1 MNKIIQGLILLLFG
15 IDAHAEAFSAIA
27 TFMSSYGGYIS
38 AAMSAVSAIS
48 GAQQQK
54 QAAKYNQKIANQ
66 QAVAAQQEAAANADK
81 QRRAASKTIGSM
93 QASYA
98 ASGVTLEG
106 SPLEVLEQ
114 SARNAKLDELNILWS
129 GDTRAQGYR
138 ATANLEGARASNAMT
153 SGYLSAAGSSMTSGY
168 LSAAGSL
175 FSASSKFAGSGSAT
189 SAESSVD
196 TSYKPANLSL
206 GQGVRLQRIE

>member
-1 MNKIIQGLILLLFG
+1 MWVQ
-15 IDAHAEAFSAIA
+15 IA
-27 TFMSSYGGYIS
+27 MAVI
-38 AAMSAVSAIS
+38 SAVSAMS
-48 GAQQQK
+48 KANQEK
-54 QAAKYNQKIANQ
+54 QAAKYNEKVANQ
-66 QAVAAQQEAAANADK
+66 QAVSAQQEAAANADK

-106 SPLEVLEQ
+106 SPLEILEQ

-129 GDTRAQGYR
+129 GETRAQGYR
-138 ATANLEGARASNAMT
+138 ATANLENARASNA
-153 SGYLSAAGSSMTSGY
+153 MTSGY

-175 FSASSKFAGSGSAT
+175 FSASSKFADSGSST
-189 SAESSVD
+189 SAGSSVD

>member
-1 MNKIIQGLILLLFG
+1 
-15 IDAHAEAFSAIA
+15 
-27 TFMSSYGGYIS
+27 
-38 AAMSAVSAIS
+38 
-48 GAQQQK
+48 
-54 QAAKYNQKIANQ
+54 
-66 QAVAAQQEAAANADK
+66 
-81 QRRAASKTIGSM
+81 
-93 QASYA
+93 
-98 ASGVTLEG
+98 LEG

-153 SGYLSAAGSSMTSGY
+153 SGYLSAAGS
-168 LSAAGSL
+168 L

>member
-153 SGYLSAAGSSMTSGY
+153 SGYLSGAGNALFLAGRYGSYGGSTTTSS
-168 LSAAGSL
+168 
-175 FSASSKFAGSGSAT
+175 SSY
-189 SAESSVD
+189 ED
-196 TSYKPANLSL
+196 TSYTPSNLSL

>member
-66 QAVAAQQEAAANADK
+66 QAVAAQKEAAANADK
-81 QRRAASKTIGSM
+81 QRRAASETIGSM

-114 SARNAKLDELNILWS
+114 SARNAKLDELNIRWS

-153 SGYLSAAGSSMTSGY
+153 SGYLSAAGS
-168 LSAAGSL
+168 L

-189 SAESSVD
+189 SAGSSVD